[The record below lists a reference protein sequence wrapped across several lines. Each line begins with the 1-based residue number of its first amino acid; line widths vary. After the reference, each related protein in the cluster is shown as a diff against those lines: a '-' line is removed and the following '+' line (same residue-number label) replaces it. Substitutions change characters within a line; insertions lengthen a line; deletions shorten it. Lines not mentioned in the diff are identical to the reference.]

1 VRSQLAGAPAAGS
14 EPVEPPFLQCFVLV
28 AGFKR
33 EVGAGRRPPGERRK
47 ADRRAKLIHMI
58 SIGDGP
64 GTGETVAG
72 IVDALR
78 AEALRT
84 AFVESDAVLEES
96 GLPGRDAALFDACLN
111 EAKCSTH
118 ELRCTD
124 GMLRDEP
131 GSFGAV
137 GSDAVFGGPAVLGD
151 KFAKSRG
158 ILDVDGF
165 HAGMVGAPEF
175 AGGEEFF
182 AES

>member
-1 VRSQLAGAPAAGS
+1 MANFQ
-14 EPVEPPFLQCFVLV
+14 
-28 AGFKR
+28 R
-33 EVGAGRRPPGERRK
+33 EVSAGRRGWGERRK
-47 ADRRAKLIHMI
+47 ANRRAKLIHLI
-58 SIGDGP
+58 SVGDGP